1 MTQNSRPLQALIVE
15 NDATGR
21 ELLARVLRLHGFEA
35 DTTIGAHAARK
46 LLADP
51 HRRYDLLVTDLQMEP
66 LDGLELLRDV
76 AAIEPV
82 RRPRQIVVLS
92 GFIED
97 YAAKLAELQLEMEL
111 FQKPIHLPTLVKL
124 LDKLRVGG

>member
-1 MTQNSRPLQALIVE
+1 MTHNPRPLQALIVE
-15 NDATGR
+15 NDASGR

-35 DTTIGAHAARK
+35 DTTIGTQAARR

-76 AAIEPV
+76 AAIEPA

-97 YAAKLAELQLEMEL
+97 YAAKLGELRLEVEA
-111 FQKPIHLPTLVKL
+111 FQKPIHLPMLVKL
-124 LDKLRVGG
+124 LEKLRV